1 MSIVENVTVTTS
13 LVDDVEVASKVD
25 ETIVATTSFP
35 GDPSGGSG
43 SSSAA
48 VAAGEDRLTVFGQAG
63 KFGAAPASP
72 TTATGNRQRLVE
84 VPGMSFQPG
93 MGPFFSTVLPDGTV
107 ALPQIQLTVN
117 QVSASG
123 TNMSCAFWHPD
134 HGFYTVVVPTNQ
146 GATETLAVNSISGVV
161 SDVGGADICDTTLV
175 YDGVT
180 PVLFGLSA
188 FPYKGWRVATFGVY
202 PVFPA
207 FVLDA
212 ATGRWRYDE
221 ARSVF
226 ASTLQASDPV
236 NGVNVW
242 PNITNFYGETTIQ
255 PRLPAELCTLPRS
268 GHVAVSIYAPRAG
281 HLWASVAVIDLL
293 AKDQKAWLEF
303 PDMTNT
309 FGWGTQGF
317 TRDINADPTSVANDE
332 RFVIN
337 VDVFMQPNETWN
349 ATVHAD
355 SGTFTLTWGSSTTVG
370 LAVGVRA
377 EDVRAALE
385 ALPSIGAGNV
395 AVREQRP
402 FLVQTYVVYE
412 IEMVG
417 TLAHTNLSATTA
429 AINTGGLVNNGT
441 SGVNRW
447 RTGGTGYTAQSNF
460 PFIELSYNAGA
471 ATITQKTVPMFV
483 QQGTEEPSRGE
494 KPDASVGMTWYTA
507 AGDLVLAVGG
517 HNSNPQMFSS
527 FKALGCHVWRSAGV
541 GVDRGYVAQATPT
554 VGWESRYGEAR
565 PTPDFLT
572 HPIHQ
577 DSNAL
582 ALGLAEDQAT
592 GSIVVPTASG
602 VHLLLE
608 PHGRWANRSGSL
620 VRPATYAGAGDLA
633 GFASSGGALTYDG
646 GETAA
651 KWTASGS
658 SDGLVQTPTGVSGI
672 PLDPSMIGECV
683 VFAVESKAATV
694 KRLVRMA
701 ARFWSAGGSEVGSL
715 TGYGPSVSFNS
726 TTGYRRIVGAAVIP
740 SGAAFLSF
748 HWEILDPGG
757 AGEAHFVRR
766 FEAMLSPFYPS
777 PAKTNVGTVPLY
789 SGMTGGSWQA
799 KGFVDPETRMLYV
812 PYLQVMSAAAAKN
825 TRHPA
830 WLVRLNMADVF
841 PARTLSP
848 RSMTAA
854 QWSASNRILEIGEQ
868 GHESDTRKSKVGNG
882 ATDWVTLGYET
893 T

>member
-13 LVDDVEVASKVD
+13 LVDDIAVTSRVD
-25 ETIVATTSFP
+25 ETIVATTAFP
-35 GDPSGGSG
+35 GDPAGG
-43 SSSAA
+43 SSSGTA
-48 VAAGEDRLTVFGQAG
+48 VAAGEDRLTVFGAAG

-72 TTATGNRQRLVE
+72 VTATGNRQRLVD
-84 VPGMSFQPG
+84 VAGMNFQPG

-117 QVSASG
+117 QVSATG
-123 TNMSCAFWHPD
+123 TNMAMSFWHPD
-134 HGFYTVVVPTNQ
+134 DGFYTVVVPTNQ
-146 GATETLAVNSISGVV
+146 GATETLSVNSISGVV

-188 FPYKGWRVATFGVY
+188 FPYKGWRVSTFGVY

-212 ATGRWRYDE
+212 VTGRWKYDE
-221 ARSVF
+221 SRSVF

-236 NGVNVW
+236 NGANVW

-255 PRLPAELCTLPRS
+255 PRLPAEMTTLPRS
-268 GHVAVSIYAPRAG
+268 GHVAVSIYAPRSG
-281 HLWASVAVIDLL
+281 HLWGSVVVLDLL
-293 AKDQKAWLEF
+293 TKTQKAWLEF

-309 FGWGTQGF
+309 FGWGTNGF

-332 RFVIN
+332 RFCVN

-349 ATVHAD
+349 VTIHAD
-355 SGTFTLTWGSSTTVG
+355 SGTFTLSWGGSTTVG
-370 LAVGVRA
+370 LTVGVRA

-412 IEMVG
+412 VEMVG
-417 TLAHTNLSATTA
+417 TLAHTNLTATVA
-429 AINTGGLVNNGT
+429 AVNTGGLVNNGT
-441 SGVNRW
+441 TNINRW
-447 RTGGTGYTAQSNF
+447 RHGGTGYTAQSNF
-460 PFIELSYNAGA
+460 PFIELAYNAGA
-471 ATITQKTVPMFV
+471 STITQKTVPMFV

-494 KPDASVGMTWYTA
+494 KPDASVGMTWYTQ
-507 AGDLVLAVGG
+507 AGDLVIAVGG
-517 HNSNPQMFSS
+517 HNSNPQMFTS
-527 FKALGCHVWRSAGV
+527 FKALGCHVWRSAGA
-541 GVDRGYVAQATPT
+541 GVNRGYIAQATPT
-554 VGWESRYGEAR
+554 VGWEARYGEAR
-565 PTPDFLT
+565 PTPDFIT

-577 DSNAL
+577 DGNAL

-592 GSIVVPTASG
+592 GSIVVPCASG
-602 VHLLLE
+602 VQLLLQ
-608 PHGRWANRSGSL
+608 PHGRWANRSGPL

-633 GFASSGGALTYDG
+633 AWSAGGGGAIAFDA
-646 GETAA
+646 GEAA
-651 KWTASGS
+651 VKWTASGS
-658 SDGLVQTPTGVSGI
+658 ADGLVQTATGVSGI
-672 PLDPSMIGECV
+672 PLDSSMIGECV

-701 ARFWSAGGSEVGSL
+701 ARFWSSGGGEVGSL
-715 TGYGPSVSFNS
+715 TGYGPAVSFN
-726 TTGYRRIVGAAVIP
+726 TTGGYRRIVGAAVIP

-757 AGEAHFVRR
+757 AGEIHYVRR
-766 FEAMLSPFYPS
+766 FDAVLSPFWPA
-777 PAKTNVGTVPLY
+777 PAKTNAGTVPLY
-789 SGMTGGSWQA
+789 SGMAGGSWQA

-812 PYLQVMSAAAAKN
+812 PYLQVMSQALAKN

-830 WLVRLNMADVF
+830 WLMRLNMADVF
-841 PARTLSP
+841 VDRPVVP

-882 ATDWVTLGYET
+882 TSDWVTLGYET